1 MPRRISAPKNR
12 PSRGTRR
19 GTRFK
24 DKRSGHEGHPGHLSQ
39 FPDGKQDTLDG
50 LSIEYPEWRFNLWPS
65 NTESF
70 LTLNLEA
77 ESTQQLEEKLPLV
90 GEVITTRPQGGQR
103 E

>member
-19 GTRFK
+19 GTRFEV
-24 DKRSGHEGHPGHLSQ
+24 KRSGHERHPGHLSQ

-70 LTLNLEA
+70 LWLNLETKSA
-77 ESTQQLEEKLPLV
+77 QQLKEKLPLV
-90 GEVITTRPQGGQR
+90 EQVIASHPEGGPR